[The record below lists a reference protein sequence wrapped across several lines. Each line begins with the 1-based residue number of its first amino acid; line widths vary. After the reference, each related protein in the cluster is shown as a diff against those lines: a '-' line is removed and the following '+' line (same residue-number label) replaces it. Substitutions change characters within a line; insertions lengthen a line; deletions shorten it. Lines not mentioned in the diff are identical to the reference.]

1 MIRSMSEEKNQE
13 TLSRN
18 NGKEFNI
25 EVISEESIRDE
36 NG

>member
-13 TLSRN
+13 TQSRN
-18 NGKEFNI
+18 KGQEFNI